1 MLKLAALGRRFD
13 QIYSVGV
20 LHHLA
25 DPMRGLATLASLL
38 SPGGRMLVGLYSEQS
53 RQDVVAAR
61 TFIAERGY
69 ATTDADIS
77 RCRQDLMSVDRGR
90 RFSRLA
96 ARTDFYV
103 TSECRDLLFHVQERR
118 FTLPQL
124 RSMLAALE
132 LQFDGFV
139 LTPEVAA
146 RYQARYGPPA
156 GLADLAGWEAFE
168 ADCPDAFAG
177 MYIFWVRR
185 DREQVH
191 GASPPAS
198 SS

>member
-1 MLKLAALGRRFD
+1 
-13 QIYSVGV
+13 
-20 LHHLA
+20 
-25 DPMRGLATLASLL
+25 
-38 SPGGRMLVGLYSEQS
+38 
-53 RQDVVAAR
+53 
-61 TFIAERGY
+61 
-69 ATTDADIS
+69 
-77 RCRQDLMSVDRGR
+77 MSVDRGR

-156 GLADLAGWEAFE
+156 GLTDLARWEAFE

-185 DREQVH
+185 DPEQGH
-191 GASPPAS
+191 GASPRPTS
-198 SS
+198 